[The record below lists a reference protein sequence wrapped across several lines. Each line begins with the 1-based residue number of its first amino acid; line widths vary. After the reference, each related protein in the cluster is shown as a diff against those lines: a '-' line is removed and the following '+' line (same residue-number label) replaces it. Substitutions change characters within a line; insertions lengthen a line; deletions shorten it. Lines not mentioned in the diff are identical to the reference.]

1 MGAGGAML
9 YVMAMGSRQERDS
22 ELLGLIRCVG
32 SSLGDYRFRGAV
44 VPVIQTDM
52 VMAVDSI
59 AVSRCRYIDRFM
71 LVGIAAIAVQ
81 PFPTRGDVD
90 DTDCG
95 GIGDHRGDNGALL
108 EIRDEH
114 DGSGNADRA
123 A

>member
-9 YVMAMGSRQERDS
+9 YVMAMGSRQERDRT
-22 ELLGLIRCVG
+22 LLGPIRCIG
-32 SSLGDYRFRGAV
+32 SRLGDCRIYCTA
-44 VPVIQTDM
+44 VPVVQRDM
-52 VMAVDSI
+52 VMAVNSV

-81 PFPTRGDVD
+81 PFPTRSDVD
-90 DTDCG
+90 NTDCG

-114 DGSGNADRA
+114 DGSGDANRA